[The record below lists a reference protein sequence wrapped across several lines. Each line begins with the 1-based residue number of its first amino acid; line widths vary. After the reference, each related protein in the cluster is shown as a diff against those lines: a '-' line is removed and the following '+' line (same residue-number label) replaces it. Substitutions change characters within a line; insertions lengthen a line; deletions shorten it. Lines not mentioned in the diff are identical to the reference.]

1 MEYNLFWNSYYR
13 YMEIKDDEKICL
25 RKRKE
30 IINNKFHYPI
40 IISFIDN
47 RVIYSVEKNYYE
59 KFLKDININSMINKE
74 EIKNY
79 IKILLQN
86 QMQHFRI
93 KEMYRMYKNEGKN
106 DIDISRVISINNG
119 QKKEYFNSF
128 KIRRD
133 DVYKEKKWKEISK
146 NNFLKGIIK
155 DNKIVSMGYISNI
168 NYGMGNIV
176 IQTIEDY
183 QNRGYG
189 KMVVEKISQEAL
201 KNSILPIYWVENK
214 NIASIKLA
222 ESLGFKKVV
231 DEIVVY
237 KE

>member
-1 MEYNLFWNSYYR
+1 MKYNLFWNSYYK
-13 YMEIKDDEKICL
+13 YLEIKDDEKICL

-40 IISFIDN
+40 IISFMNN
-47 RVIYSVEKNYYE
+47 RIFYSVEKNYY
-59 KFLKDININSMINKE
+59 KNFVKDININIMINKK

-86 QMQHFRI
+86 KMQNFRI
-93 KEMYRMYKNEGKN
+93 KEMYRMYKNESKN
-106 DIDISRVISINNG
+106 DIDISRVISINNE

-128 KIRRD
+128 KIIRD

-146 NNFLKGIIK
+146 NNFLNGIIK

-176 IQTIEDY
+176 IQTIEEY

-231 DEIVVY
+231 DEIVVSR
-237 KE
+237 E

>member
-1 MEYNLFWNSYYR
+1 MEYNLFWNSYYK

>member
-1 MEYNLFWNSYYR
+1 MKYNLFWNSYYK
-13 YMEIKDDEKICL
+13 YLEIKDDEKICL

-59 KFLKDININSMINKE
+59 NFIKDININSMINKE

-79 IKILLQN
+79 IKIFLQN
-86 QMQHFRI
+86 KIQHFRI
-93 KEMYRMYKNEGKN
+93 KEMYRMYKNERRN
-106 DIDISRVISINNG
+106 DIDISKVISINNQ

-128 KIRRD
+128 KIIRD

-146 NNFLKGIIK
+146 NNFLNGIIK
-155 DNKIVSMGYISNI
+155 DNKIVSMGYISDI

-176 IQTIEDY
+176 IQTIEEY

-201 KNSILPIYWVENK
+201 KNGVLAIYWVENK

-231 DEIVVY
+231 DEIVVSR
-237 KE
+237 E

>member
-176 IQTIEDY
+176 IQTIEEY

>member
-59 KFLKDININSMINKE
+59 SFIKDININSMINKE

-79 IKILLQN
+79 IKIFLQN
-86 QMQHFRI
+86 KIQHFRI
-93 KEMYRMYKNEGKN
+93 KEMYRMYKNESKN
-106 DIDISRVISINNG
+106 DIDISKVISINNQ

-128 KIRRD
+128 KIIRD

-176 IQTIEDY
+176 IQTIEEY

-231 DEIVVY
+231 DEIVVSR
-237 KE
+237 E

>member
-40 IISFIDN
+40 IISFIDK

-59 KFLKDININSMINKE
+59 SFIKDININSMINKE

-79 IKILLQN
+79 IKIFLQN
-86 QMQHFRI
+86 KIQHFRI
-93 KEMYRMYKNEGKN
+93 KEMYRMYKNESKN
-106 DIDISRVISINNG
+106 DIDISKVISINNQ

-128 KIRRD
+128 KIIRD

-146 NNFLKGIIK
+146 NNFLNGIIK

-176 IQTIEDY
+176 IQTIEEY

-189 KMVVEKISQEAL
+189 KMVVEKISQEAF

-231 DEIVVY
+231 DEIVVSR
-237 KE
+237 E

>member
-1 MEYNLFWNSYYR
+1 MKYNLFWNSYYK
-13 YMEIKDDEKICL
+13 YLEIKDNEKICL

-59 KFLKDININSMINKE
+59 NFIKDININSMINKE

-79 IKILLQN
+79 IKIFLQN
-86 QMQHFRI
+86 KIQHFRI
-93 KEMYRMYKNEGKN
+93 KEMYRMYKKESKN
-106 DIDISRVISINNG
+106 DIDISKVISINNQ

-128 KIRRD
+128 KIIRD

-146 NNFLKGIIK
+146 NNFLNGIIK
-155 DNKIVSMGYISNI
+155 DNKIVSMGYISDI

-176 IQTIEDY
+176 IQTIEEY

-201 KNSILPIYWVENK
+201 KNGVLPIYWVENK

-231 DEIVVY
+231 DEIVVSR
-237 KE
+237 E

>member
-1 MEYNLFWNSYYR
+1 MEYNLFWNSYYK
-13 YMEIKDDEKICL
+13 YLEIKDDEKISL

-40 IISFIDN
+40 IISFMN
-47 RVIYSVEKNYYE
+47 NKMFYSVEKNYYE

-176 IQTIEDY
+176 IQTIEEY

-222 ESLGFKKVV
+222 ESLGFKRVV
-231 DEIVVY
+231 DEIVVSR
-237 KE
+237 E

>member
-1 MEYNLFWNSYYR
+1 MEYNLFWNSYYK
-13 YMEIKDDEKICL
+13 YLEIKDNEKICL

-176 IQTIEDY
+176 IQTIEEY

>member
-1 MEYNLFWNSYYR
+1 MEYNLFWNSYYK
-13 YMEIKDDEKICL
+13 YLEIKDNEKICL

>member
-1 MEYNLFWNSYYR
+1 MKYNLFWNSYYK
-13 YMEIKDDEKICL
+13 YLEIKDDEKICL

-155 DNKIVSMGYISNI
+155 DNKIVSMGYISDI

-176 IQTIEDY
+176 IQTIEEY

>member
-1 MEYNLFWNSYYR
+1 MKYNLFWNSYYK
-13 YMEIKDDEKICL
+13 YLEIKDNEKICL

-59 KFLKDININSMINKE
+59 NFIKDININSMVNKE
-74 EIKNY
+74 EIKNH
-79 IKILLQN
+79 IKIFLQN
-86 QMQHFRI
+86 KIQHFRI
-93 KEMYRMYKNEGKN
+93 KEMYRMYKNESRN
-106 DIDISRVISINNG
+106 DIDISKVISINNL

-128 KIRRD
+128 KIIRD

-146 NNFLKGIIK
+146 NNFLNGIIK
-155 DNKIVSMGYISNI
+155 DNKIVSMGYISDI

-176 IQTIEDY
+176 IQTIEEY

-201 KNSILPIYWVENK
+201 KNSVLPIYWVENK

-231 DEIVVY
+231 DEIVVSR
-237 KE
+237 E

>member
-59 KFLKDININSMINKE
+59 NFIKDININSMINKE

-79 IKILLQN
+79 IKIFLQN
-86 QMQHFRI
+86 KIQHFRI
-93 KEMYRMYKNEGKN
+93 KEMYRMYKNERRN
-106 DIDISRVISINNG
+106 DIDISKVISINNQ

-128 KIRRD
+128 KIIRD

-146 NNFLKGIIK
+146 NNFLNGIIK
-155 DNKIVSMGYISNI
+155 DNKIVSMGYISDI

-176 IQTIEDY
+176 IQTIEEY

-189 KMVVEKISQEAL
+189 KIVVEKISQEAL
-201 KNSILPIYWVENK
+201 KNGVLPIYWVENK

-231 DEIVVY
+231 DEIVVSR
-237 KE
+237 E

>member
-1 MEYNLFWNSYYR
+1 MKYNLFWNSYYK
-13 YMEIKDDEKICL
+13 YLEIKDNEKICL

-176 IQTIEDY
+176 IQTIEEY

-231 DEIVVY
+231 DEIVVSR
-237 KE
+237 E

>member
-1 MEYNLFWNSYYR
+1 
-13 YMEIKDDEKICL
+13 
-25 RKRKE
+25 
-30 IINNKFHYPI
+30 
-40 IISFIDN
+40 
-47 RVIYSVEKNYYE
+47 
-59 KFLKDININSMINKE
+59 MINKE

-79 IKILLQN
+79 IKIFLQN
-86 QMQHFRI
+86 KIQHFRI
-93 KEMYRMYKNEGKN
+93 KEMYRMYKKESKN
-106 DIDISRVISINNG
+106 DIDISKVISINNE

-128 KIRRD
+128 KIIKD

-146 NNFLKGIIK
+146 NNFLNGIIK
-155 DNKIVSMGYISNI
+155 DNKIVSMGYISDI

-176 IQTIEDY
+176 IQTIEEY

-201 KNSILPIYWVENK
+201 KNGVLPIYWVENK

-231 DEIVVY
+231 DEIVVSR
-237 KE
+237 E